1 MQFFEG
7 APMSEME
14 RLEHAKD
21 TILDLIIRFGPKV
34 LAALLVLAVGVL
46 ISRWVTQWLDRA
58 LTRIELEPPV
68 RLLLARLTRLIVLG
82 VFLIMALQNLGVEL
96 LPLIAG
102 LSVVGAGLAL
112 ATQGVLSNGAAGLS
126 IIFTKPFRVGEYISI
141 AGEEGRVEMI
151 TLFST
156 TLSHPDRSLVVI
168 PNRKISGEI
177 LHNYGQRRQLTVS
190 IAVAPGTDLS
200 AAFAVVDEVL
210 KANSRVLRDPPPLI
224 LTSVVD
230 GQRISVNVMPWVA
243 VPDYG
248 AASSEVSKAL
258 IGAFREHGIAM
269 PVPQRE
275 VRLLDKTA

>member
-1 MQFFEG
+1 
-7 APMSEME
+7 MSEME

-46 ISRWVTQWLDRA
+46 VSRWVTQWLDRA
-58 LTRIELEPPV
+58 LTRSELEPPV
-68 RLLLARLTRLIVLG
+68 RLLLARLIRLIILG

-190 IAVAPGTDLS
+190 IAVAPDTDLS

-210 KANSRVLRDPPPLI
+210 KANSRLLRDPPPLI

-230 GQRISVNVMPWVA
+230 GQRISINVMPWVS